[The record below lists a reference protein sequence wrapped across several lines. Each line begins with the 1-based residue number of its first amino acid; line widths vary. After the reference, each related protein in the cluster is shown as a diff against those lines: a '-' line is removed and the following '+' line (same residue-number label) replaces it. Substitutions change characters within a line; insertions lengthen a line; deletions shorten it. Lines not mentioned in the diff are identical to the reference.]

1 LTNFNQERA
10 PLVSVEQILTKKNN
24 INQYQLKDIININI
38 FELLT
43 IFWYLNN
50 FLHLVVIEIFNL
62 NDKNLN

>member
-1 LTNFNQERA
+1 MTNFNQERA